1 MRLKIFALSKYA
13 NYKSKFAE
21 RYCGL
26 YLEKVQHVFSSDQD
40 SRLTS
45 EEVASHIGASR
56 TTFRRYLKLLVSQII
71 LDVDVNY
78 GGIGRPERHYFM
90 LLLR

>member
-1 MRLKIFALSKYA
+1 MRLKIFAPSKYA

-26 YLEKVQHVFSSDQD
+26 NLEKVQHVFSSDQD

-45 EEVASHIGASR
+45 EEVASHNWS
-56 TTFRRYLKLLVSQII
+56 K
-71 LDVDVNY
+71 
-78 GGIGRPERHYFM
+78 PHYVQALSKIFGFPNH
-90 LLLR
+90 LGC